1 MRFLLALM
9 LVLGLAG
16 VAKAQPLNIITA
28 IDLSDSVSREEER
41 LQYDGFA
48 AALVY
53 PEFVAYAEEN
63 PVSILVFGWSSG
75 GEFRIIVPWTRV
87 DSAASA
93 QALALYFRN
102 LPALAAVQTNEYGE
116 YIGTQVGEGSTAT
129 GEALEY
135 AIQLALTS
143 PNPAARDVINILTDG
158 ESNDGPKPDQFRD
171 LAQSLGITINAVLFA
186 GTQDKLDSLRR
197 YFRDHVITGLGSFAL
212 GAADLT
218 SFVRLMERKLHQD
231 MVASLGVRP

>member
-1 MRFLLALM
+1 MRLLLALL
-9 LVLGLAG
+9 LVLSFAG
-16 VAKAQPLNIITA
+16 VAKAQPTDLNIITA
-28 IDLSDSVSREEER
+28 IDLSDSVSRDEER
-41 LQYDGFA
+41 FQYDGFA

-75 GEFRIIVPWTRV
+75 GEFRILVPWTRV
-87 DSAASA
+87 DSAESA
-93 QALALYFRN
+93 QALALYVRN
-102 LPALAAVQTNEYGE
+102 LPSLAAEYTNDYGE
-116 YIGTQVGEGSTAT
+116 YVGSQVGKGSTAT

-143 PNPAARDVINILTDG
+143 PNPAGRDVINILTDG
-158 ESNDGPKPDQFRD
+158 ESNDGPKPGQFRD

-186 GTQDKLDSLRR
+186 DTQDKLESLRR

-231 MVASLGVRP
+231 MVAGAM